1 MADVFVPLNAFK
13 SVVTSLT
20 GEEDIVYTT
29 PSGVSTILLSAQI
42 TNQNVAENNNVT
54 IKLDSNREIPVPQIQ
69 NIENTGSFIS
79 SSQLLEINRTFLKK
93 ESAAYANFLN
103 NLEDIPFAF
112 TSSKYETYVD
122 ETLTAVRFD
131 IENGGTLKTQKEAL
145 SYYDKNGV
153 RLDTELLQVTA
164 SYNTINYVN
173 TLSKQIL
180 NNESVT
186 GSIKVDRLYQTT
198 FTQSFDTTLTAESGS
213 PAIIE
218 DLLEVIANTNF
229 LPVRAPQ
236 EKIELVKDFP
246 IRKGDSFSPITAGKL
261 VMEEEFSLVVS
272 GSTDLKVILSIL
284 ESANE

>member
-1 MADVFVPLNAFK
+1 M
-13 SVVTSLT
+13 
-20 GEEDIVYTT
+20 
-29 PSGVSTILLSAQI
+29 
-42 TNQNVAENNNVT
+42 
-54 IKLDSNREIPVPQIQ
+54 
-69 NIENTGSFIS
+69 
-79 SSQLLEINRTFLKK
+79 
-93 ESAAYANFLN
+93 
-103 NLEDIPFAF
+103 
-112 TSSKYETYVD
+112 
-122 ETLTAVRFD
+122 
-131 IENGGTLKTQKEAL
+131 
-145 SYYDKNGV
+145 
-153 RLDTELLQVTA
+153 LQVTS

-173 TLSKQIL
+173 TLSQQIL

-186 GSIKVDRLYQTT
+186 GSIEVDRLYQTI

-229 LPVRAPQ
+229 IPVRAPR

-246 IRKGDSFSPITAGKL
+246 IRRGDSFSPITAGKL

>member
-1 MADVFVPLNAFK
+1 M
-13 SVVTSLT
+13 
-20 GEEDIVYTT
+20 
-29 PSGVSTILLSAQI
+29 
-42 TNQNVAENNNVT
+42 
-54 IKLDSNREIPVPQIQ
+54 
-69 NIENTGSFIS
+69 
-79 SSQLLEINRTFLKK
+79 
-93 ESAAYANFLN
+93 
-103 NLEDIPFAF
+103 
-112 TSSKYETYVD
+112 
-122 ETLTAVRFD
+122 
-131 IENGGTLKTQKEAL
+131 
-145 SYYDKNGV
+145 
-153 RLDTELLQVTA
+153 LQVTA

-186 GSIKVDRLYQTT
+186 GSIEVDRLYQTT

-246 IRKGDSFSPITAGKL
+246 IRRGDSFSPITAGKL